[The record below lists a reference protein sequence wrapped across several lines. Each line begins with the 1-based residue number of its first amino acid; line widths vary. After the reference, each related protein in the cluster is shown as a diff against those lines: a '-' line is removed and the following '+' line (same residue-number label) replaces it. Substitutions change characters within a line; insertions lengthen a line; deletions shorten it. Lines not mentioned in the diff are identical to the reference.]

1 MQAGS
6 DTHYEVGTAVE
17 RGKMTNPSVPED
29 IAGLDAQAL
38 REGFLAGSLSP
49 VSALAASLTRIERLD
64 STLNVFVA

>member
-1 MQAGS
+1 
-6 DTHYEVGTAVE
+6 
-17 RGKMTNPSVPED
+17 MTNPSVPED